1 MTMAGTPSRSSLPV
15 PPPFPFPCDVWYL
28 RGMRHT
34 TLIRR
39 SFDRVAAFKVFHAG
53 CSDLL
58 VALVVPLL
66 AAPAFARNPPQ
77 VVWAQQGW
85 TAQEQDIFHYTAQG
99 TVLANLGWFLAL
111 ERTNAPGLLSSN
123 KSLAEFGFMTQSATP
138 LNPLGLPIGFA
149 TSTTAAPG
157 VTTVGLTCSACHSG
171 QLHYQG
177 TSFRIDGTQSNAN
190 VNAFLAEYQA
200 SVILTALEPARF
212 QRFAQRVL
220 GAKSG
225 DRAAVA
231 ALRLELDAL
240 AQKMATTLAIEEK
253 LHINPTPSGPGR
265 SDALDDIGNKV
276 FGFDIQVTSNLHP
289 ANAPVNFPFLWD
301 IWKLNWVQYNGSV
314 TQAMQ
319 RNVGESLGVGAIT
332 NYVDA
337 AGNPIPEPERWANTI
352 PVENLYLIETQMQSL
367 HAPTW
372 PAAIFGAVDPVVAL
386 QGRALFETNCSSCHA
401 PRPIIKSQQHF
412 AKLAVTMLPLDEIG
426 TDPTTALNAANY
438 LFDGSKL
445 TGLPSPDWVNT
456 QEGLILV
463 TEAAKTY
470 AYDELGLT
478 LEERRTLDGFGRP
491 GLVRTTHAYKAKPL
505 DGVWASAPYLHNG
518 SVPTIYA
525 LLSPVA
531 ERPTTFG
538 VGQNDYDPTQLGLN
552 ITPALG
558 GFTYD
563 TTLIGNSNAGH
574 EFNDGTGNGVIGPK
588 LTPAERNAI
597 IAYLKL
603 LPEMPPT
610 PLTPVPLDWAD
621 WGW

>member
-1 MTMAGTPSRSSLPV
+1 MN
-15 PPPFPFPCDVWYL
+15 F
-28 RGMRHT
+28 MRHAK
-34 TLIRR
+34 LIGR
-39 SFDRVAAFKVFHAG
+39 SLRLVATSKVFHARR
-53 CSDLL
+53 SDLL

-66 AAPAFARNPPQ
+66 AAPAFARTPPQ
-77 VVWAQQGW
+77 VVWAEQGW
-85 TAQEQDIFHYTAQG
+85 TAQEQDIYHYTPQG
-99 TVLANLGWFLAL
+99 TVMSNLAWFLAL
-111 ERTNAPGLLSSN
+111 ERTNAPGLVSSN

-149 TSTTAAPG
+149 INPSTTTTTST
-157 VTTVGLTCSACHSG
+157 VSLTCSACHSG
-171 QLHYQG
+171 QLHYRG
-177 TSFRIDGTQSNAN
+177 TTFRIDGTQSNAD
-190 VNAFLAEYQA
+190 VDAFENEFQN
-200 SVILTALEPARF
+200 SVILTALQPARF

-220 GAKSG
+220 GAHSG
-225 DRAAVA
+225 DPAEVA
-231 ALRLELDAL
+231 TLYSQLDTL
-240 AQKMATTLAIEEK
+240 AQTLTSELAIQEK
-253 LHINPTPSGPGR
+253 LDIHPTPSGPGR
-265 SDALDDIGNKV
+265 ADAFSDIANSV
-276 FGFDIQVTSNLHP
+276 FGFDIHVPSNLHP

-314 TQAMQ
+314 SQPMT
-319 RNVGESLGVGAIT
+319 RNIGEALGVGALT

-337 AGNPIPEPERWANTI
+337 AGNPYPEPKRWRNEI
-352 PVENLYLIETQMQSL
+352 PVENLYLIETTLQSL

-372 PAAIFGAVDPVVAL
+372 PAAIFGAVDPALAL

-412 AKLAVTMLPLDEIG
+412 AKLAVTMLPLNVIG
-426 TDPTTALNAANY
+426 TDPTMALNFANN

-445 TGLPSPDWVNT
+445 TGLPSPNWIDTATGITVIT
-456 QEGLILV
+456 SG
-463 TEAAKTY
+463 AKTW

-478 LEERRTLDGFGRP
+478 LEERRTMDGFGRP
-491 GLVRTTHAYKAKPL
+491 SLVRSLQAYRVKPL

-531 ERPTTFG
+531 ERPTTYW
-538 VGQNDYDPTQLGLN
+538 VGRNDYDPTQLGLD

-563 TTLIGNSNAGH
+563 TTLTGNSNAGH
-574 EFNDGTGNGVIGPK
+574 EFKDGTGHGVIGPM
-588 LTPAERNAI
+588 LTPAERYAI